1 MNILKWL
8 PNRVLKTRT
17 SNDYPK
23 RFYMSLLF
31 EFESRFIEQ
40 EEMDDVL
47 VIGKDR
53 DALTELLNLNLILQ
67 HKKVN
72 SDGYY
77 YELTDF
83 MNGVYN
89 KD

>member
-8 PNRVLKTRT
+8 PNKVLKTRT

-23 RFYMSLLF
+23 RFYFSLIF

-40 EEMDDVL
+40 EEMDSVII
-47 VIGKDR
+47 IGKDR
-53 DALTELLNLNLILQ
+53 DALTELLDLGLIKQ

-77 YELTDF
+77 YELMDF
-83 MNGVYN
+83 MNGVYT